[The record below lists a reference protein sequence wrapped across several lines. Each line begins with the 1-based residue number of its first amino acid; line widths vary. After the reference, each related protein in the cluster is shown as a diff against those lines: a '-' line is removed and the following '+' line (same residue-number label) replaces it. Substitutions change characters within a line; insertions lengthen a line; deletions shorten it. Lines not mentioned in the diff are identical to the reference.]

1 MALTQIRK
9 EQLKDLTID
18 NSKIAEAAAI
28 AYSKLNLASSL
39 VASDLNPSTDR
50 VHDAVLDSKLIALWD
65 VVTDQ
70 TVSGTT
76 TEVTAKI
83 TTAAQTDEPTDG
95 SSQSKGVLLT
105 GTGVG
110 GEGTTNYKVQIRNS
124 DTKEPVSDNLGGAGS
139 GGTVYGELRHNGT
152 NYNLYYF
159 KSDATPYSFSDA
171 VQVTKINTVSD
182 ISNSLD
188 ETTFEIDSPTTEYLV
203 WYNTSG
209 VAGSGQPAAPGKTLV
224 EVQINENESAGMVA
238 KKTQIA
244 LDSLADFQAS
254 VTEGTSEVTSIKTK
268 SNNENSLD
276 GKYFRISGINAVGVK
291 SDYVVWYGIESNI
304 TPPAVAGTKVK
315 VTLTGATLTAS
326 AVAIITQ
333 STMNGIA
340 DTPFAVSANG
350 DLITVSCTGVGAVP
364 NADTGDSEFFIS
376 QLVEGKDPS
385 SSVIVT
391 NTSSGYCTVA
401 HNGASSA
408 GFTFDLISG
417 GVSKI
422 DFMFVEIYSYFTA
435 PLMSFV
441 TGMGFADV
449 VGVSGTHNH
458 NDLYYSRTELASG
471 SLDNRYYTE
480 TELNGGQLD
489 SRYFTKNDLTIS
501 GSVSSNVLDARY
513 FTKSQLASTANND
526 SGAKLIGVEPTGS
539 LSSTNLQSALAEI
552 QGDIDDIVNG
562 DINITH
568 SLDEAYNDGSVVSVD
583 DTNIDFQLAATKKF
597 TISDSTDTSKVVVTA
612 GTGADSVKINTT
624 GGIDIDAA
632 NGLRVD
638 TPTGNYFE
646 MKSSGISLSSTTN
659 PVTVSTNN
667 TLSVHAASASGKL
680 SLQSSGNSDTDAIK
694 VVAGAGGIDIDA
706 AGNIDIAT
714 SGGDIKF
721 DDKNLTVS
729 LPLTQTGVGALSSN
743 FNTATSI
750 VGAIN
755 ETADDLNT
763 LITVTLPATTDG
775 SAGADKIGAT
785 GIPGVIPSGKTLGAD
800 ATVQEMLEG
809 IAIGAGGGKTF
820 ADIAAFGT
828 AKAGGTY
835 FKVNEPVF
843 ILNTNRWVIVKTN
856 STEIQEGVD
865 WDYVGDTARVIGG
878 GSFQTVLTDTTAD
891 SFKVAT
897 DGGISLTA
905 DGIINIQNSSNTA
918 KVQITASGAVDIDA
932 AADQDVNISSDQ
944 QVFIEGVGGTST
956 VKIASGSIDIDT
968 HTGGMTVDIN
978 ANQNLAMTTTGTGE
992 IQLTSSDEIKLT
1004 GGDITAA
1011 AGLGKSVSISSDTL
1025 VGISSETSILMT
1037 GGSIAANAGTG
1048 QKVTASSDTAIEF
1061 TGGQE
1066 IDLTANT
1073 IDINGTVDIDGV
1085 SMTVDTT
1092 ANIDLTSNGGQI
1104 NISNTNPEMGEGVG
1118 INIISY
1124 QDSNIYINS
1133 AGTGSTTVSSAT
1145 LVELEAFSI
1154 TSTGALTQTGETIIN
1169 GATTITAPVD
1179 EDIILV
1185 TSGSLGGVYLESGQE
1200 IELKAPLTKTTG
1212 DVTMPD
1218 DAWLAVG
1225 NIKITSVDPDDF
1237 ATISGSRS
1245 GTVNVLNKVNNSGF
1259 EVGSGS
1265 NATGWTQAVET
1276 IRSTEDRYYGSFSAK
1291 TYIDEYQG
1299 EVDLKILETVVDIT
1313 PTTDYNVSFYV
1324 KGVVQ
1329 GLVRVSLG
1337 GSTETTILSGPVNY
1351 ATWTRVNTT
1360 ISTDESPTDKLEI
1373 YISGM
1378 GQYFNFGIDA
1388 VMVVA
1393 GTTVV
1398 DYFTDRK
1405 SELVFSIGNEDNDRI
1420 VMRSEGTSTRDLVRI
1435 NQDTVEI
1442 LGNLQVGG
1450 TTTTVN
1456 SQDLLV
1462 ADNQI
1467 VLNSNV
1473 TGTPSLDAYVT
1484 VERGDDPNVSI
1495 KWNESTN
1502 LWELTNDG
1510 TNYGTIVT
1518 TEGTGSLSLDVA
1530 YDGGSTVNV
1539 DDTNVDFQLAAT
1551 KKFVVSDSTDTNKF
1565 VITSGTGI
1573 DSVKIDTTGGID
1585 FDTDAGFT
1593 INDDSGSLIHLMST
1607 GVVELKG
1614 GNGSGSES
1622 GNMLRLY
1629 NNNTGSNLSS
1639 SSGVV
1644 KLHAINGT
1652 QNYSIQ
1658 LISEQGGVDIN
1669 AAATK
1674 PITLD
1679 SGSFSIDGVLES
1691 NVSVTGADL
1700 TVSTITSG
1708 DLNLISAGTVDIDGN
1723 SVTIDATNI
1732 ATTGSLVQTGS
1743 AQVIGDFNL
1752 DGDFDQTGNYAFK
1765 VDTTNTAA
1773 NAVILNSAGGIDI
1786 DAQGTFAL
1794 TANTITSVGTLGHTG
1809 DATITGLT
1817 TVVGSLDVDGETIS
1831 LTSTGTAGSH
1841 LTLTS
1846 ADKVVVTGVGVD
1858 IEAGTGAFTI
1868 EGDAA
1873 STINVSGGNLSLKTT
1888 GSGTVALDSAGAL
1901 TLKDSILTSAINLS
1915 QTNAS
1920 ALSDK
1925 FGYNSQTAFDWTSRS
1940 TAQSAITSV
1949 VGALNANRQ
1958 DLWEYVELL
1967 NTQGAAIGVAAGAN
1981 LIGCDGIESIIPNRP
1996 GALLGDDG
2004 TVQEMLEALA
2014 KQAGGSCKHFATLQS
2029 FLDYKGGTGAYAGKP
2044 GYLATM
2050 TQVYIE
2056 DIEREIRVLTA
2067 GTTGVVEGTD
2077 WDYLW
2082 GSERPFAGSE
2092 FVITS
2097 SSMQV
2102 NTIGNVDIDTD
2113 NGFLVNDDS
2122 GSSFIMDSTGSISTT
2137 TAAGQ
2142 KFTISSDAEI
2152 ELNGTLVDINATT
2165 MTIDSALAITAPI
2178 DTGVSITTS
2187 GTGKVQLN
2195 SASEV
2200 SMSGG
2205 KLTLAAG
2212 ANGDLVLSTAA
2223 GTGKVDIN
2231 ATNSFEIDA
2240 GSASHI
2246 SVAGDL
2252 TLQTTVGELYLD
2264 DARTAA
2270 IPLSDASNTV
2280 LPGGTTSLLGAI
2292 QKAYDRVGDTTF
2304 IEYEEHTVDST
2315 DATNDYVAS
2324 NITLLPTTGTFP
2336 MTPSALRNIS
2346 GNKVFVSIYLNG
2358 LRLTDSEF
2366 RYTYQTSERRITF
2379 DGSDNITLVSGDKL
2393 AIEVTKII
2401 SSQYE

>member
-9 EQLKDLTID
+9 EQIKDLTID
-18 NSKIAEAAAI
+18 NSKIAEAAGI

-39 VASDLNPSTDR
+39 VASDLNRSTDR

-95 SSQSKGVLLT
+95 SPQSKGVLLT

-110 GEGTTNYKVQIRNS
+110 GEGTTNYKVQVRNS
-124 DTKEPVSDNLGGAGS
+124 DTKEPVCDNLGGAGS
-139 GGTVYGELRHNGT
+139 GGTVYAELRHNGT

-182 ISNSLD
+182 ISNSLNK
-188 ETTFEIDSPTTEYLV
+188 TTFEIDSPTTEYLV

-209 VAGSGQPAAPGKTLV
+209 VTGSGQPSAPGKTLV

-238 KKTQIA
+238 KKTQVA
-244 LDSLADFQAS
+244 LDALADFQAS
-254 VTEGTSEVTSIKTK
+254 VSEGTAEVTSIKTK
-268 SNNENSLD
+268 ANIENSLN
-276 GKYFRISGINAVGVK
+276 GKYFRISSVNASGVK
-291 SDYVVWYGIESNI
+291 SDYVIWYGIEANS

-315 VTLTGATLTAS
+315 VNLTGSTITAS
-326 AVAIITQ
+326 TVATITQ
-333 STMNGIA
+333 SAMNAIA

-350 DLITVSCTGVGAVP
+350 DLITVNCTGVGAVP

-385 SSVIVT
+385 SSIIVT

-401 HNGASSA
+401 HNGTSSA

-513 FTKSQLASTANND
+513 FTRSQLTSTANND
-526 SGAKLIGVEPTGS
+526 SGAKLIGVEPTGN
-539 LSSTNLQSALAEI
+539 LSSSNLQSALAEI
-552 QGDIDDIVNG
+552 QGDIDDIIDGN
-562 DINITH
+562 INITH

-583 DTNIDFQLAATKKF
+583 DTNVDFQLAATKKF
-597 TISDSTDTSKVVVTA
+597 TISDSTDTAKVVVTA
-612 GTGADSVKINTT
+612 GTGASSVKIDTT
-624 GGIDIDAA
+624 GGLDIDAKSGISIVGGNPDYALTISNGAESFKGSVVSITGLTSVTNESPTTTIKSTGTDISSLVINATNGGIDI
-632 NGLRVD
+632 
-638 TPTGNYFE
+638 
-646 MKSSGISLSSTTN
+646 
-659 PVTVSTNN
+659 
-667 TLSVHAASASGKL
+667 
-680 SLQSSGNSDTDAIK
+680 NSKK
-694 VVAGAGGIDIDA
+694 VV
-706 AGNIDIAT
+706 DIAT
-714 SGGDIKF
+714 EAALNLKDA
-721 DDKNLTVS
+721 NLTS
-729 LPLTQTGVGALSSN
+729 SIPLSQTGVTALSAN
-743 FNTATSI
+743 FDTASSI
-750 VGAIN
+750 VGALN
-755 ETADDLNT
+755 ENADDLNT

-775 SAGADKIGAT
+775 ASGADRIGAT

-820 ADIAAFGT
+820 ADITAFGT

-835 FKVNEPVF
+835 FKVNEPIF

-905 DGIINIQNSSNTA
+905 DGIINIQNSANTA

-956 VKIASGSIDIDT
+956 VKVASGSIDIDT

-1066 IDLTANT
+1066 IDLTANL
-1073 IDINGTVDIDGV
+1073 IDINGDVDIDGSNV
-1085 SMTVDTT
+1085 AIDATSGVDITSLGDI
-1092 ANIDLTSNGGQI
+1092 NIINSNTGEGGGI
-1104 NISNTNPEMGEGVG
+1104 NISASNLNS
-1118 INIISY
+1118 ISI
-1124 QDSNIYINS
+1124 QTT
-1133 AGTGSTTVSSAT
+1133 GTGSTDILSAT
-1145 LVELEAFSI
+1145 AVNIDAPDIAL
-1154 TSTGALTQTGETIIN
+1154 TGILTQTGKTIIN
-1169 GATTITAPVD
+1169 GATTITAPVNK
-1179 EDIILV
+1179 DIILV

-1200 IELKAPLTKTTG
+1200 IELKAPVTKTTG

-1225 NIKITSVDPDDF
+1225 NIKITSVDPGDF

-1276 IRSTEDRYYGSFSAK
+1276 VRSTEDRYYGSFSAN
-1291 TYIDEYQG
+1291 TYIEEYQG
-1299 EVDLKILETVVDIT
+1299 AIDLKILETVVDIT
-1313 PTTDYNVSFYV
+1313 PKTDYNVSFYV
-1324 KGVVQ
+1324 KGAVQ
-1329 GLVRVSLG
+1329 GLVKVSLG
-1337 GSTETTILSGPVNY
+1337 GSLETTILSGPVNY
-1351 ATWTRVNTT
+1351 ATWTRVDTT
-1360 ISTDESPTDKLEI
+1360 ISTTESPTDKLEI

-1393 GTTVV
+1393 GATVV

-1495 KWNESTN
+1495 KWNESTDK
-1502 LWELTNDG
+1502 WELTNDG
-1510 TNYGTIVT
+1510 TNYGSIVT
-1518 TEGTGSLSLDVA
+1518 TSGSSALSMDVA
-1530 YDGGSTVNV
+1530 YDGGSTVTV

-1551 KKFVVSDSTDTNKF
+1551 KKFTISDSTDTNK
-1565 VITSGTGI
+1565 VVVTAGAAA
-1573 DSVKIDTTGGID
+1573 DSVKIDTTGGVDID
-1585 FDTDAGFT
+1585 TNAGFR
-1593 INDDSGSLIHLMST
+1593 IDDDSGSSLLMDSLGQIT
-1607 GVVELKG
+1607 LTSEGAHGVKLT
-1614 GNGSGSES
+1614 
-1622 GNMLRLY
+1622 
-1629 NNNTGSNLSS
+1629 TGSVTEISVFGQGATIIAEDTANDAIWISS
-1639 SSGVV
+1639 N
-1644 KLHAINGT
+1644 NGG
-1652 QNYSIQ
+1652 I
-1658 LISEQGGVDIN
+1658 DIDT
-1669 AAATK
+1669 AVTK
-1674 PITLD
+1674 PITMD
-1679 SGSFSIDGVLES
+1679 SGSFSIDGVLAS

-1700 TVSTITSG
+1700 TLSTITSG
-1708 DLNLISAGTVDIDGN
+1708 DLNITSAGAVDIDGT
-1723 SVTIDATNI
+1723 SVTIDATDI
-1732 ATTGSLVQTGS
+1732 ATTGSLVHNGV
-1743 AQVIGDFNL
+1743 AQIIGNVNL

-1817 TVVGSLDVDGETIS
+1817 TVVGSMDVDGETIS

-1846 ADKVVVTGVGVD
+1846 ADKVVVTGVGID

-1888 GSGTVALDSAGAL
+1888 GSGAVALDSAGAL

-1996 GALLGDDG
+1996 GAKLGDDG

-2029 FLDYKGGTGAYAGKP
+2029 FLDYKGGTGTYAGKP

-2067 GTTGVVEGTD
+2067 GATGVVEGTD

-2113 NGFLVNDDS
+2113 TGFSINDDS

-2142 KFTISSDAEI
+2142 KYTVTSDTEI

-2200 SMSGG
+2200 SLSGG

-2223 GTGKVDIN
+2223 GTGKIDIN
-2231 ATNSFEIDA
+2231 ATNAFEVDA

-2324 NITLLPTTGTFP
+2324 NITILPTTGTFP
-2336 MTPSALRNIS
+2336 MTPSTLRNIS

-2366 RYTYQTSERRITF
+2366 RYTYQASERRITF